1 MSNYLTELAN
11 KYVSDKGTIAPDVG
25 HHGPRL
31 GYTEIYHEYFD
42 PIRHLEL
49 NILEIGIGGGPSLKM
64 WEEYFPNARII
75 AFDINSYPHLNTDR
89 VKTMIVDQSDR
100 TSLLNAMNS
109 LSTEFDIIIDD
120 GSHVCEH
127 QQISLAVLFKYLRNK
142 GQYWVEDL
150 QTSDVDVWNQNTSL
164 YGYNMGDNIGNK
176 NTVEVFENYGNNKKF
191 ISDFLS
197 TEENLYLTENI
208 DQYKLYRLGK
218 TFYGETK
225 LAFFLKK

>member
-11 KYVSDKGTIAPDVG
+11 KYASDKGTIAPETG

-31 GYTEIYHEYFD
+31 GYTEIYHKYFEPLRNLD
-42 PIRHLEL
+42 I

-64 WEEYFPNARII
+64 WEDYFHKARIV
-75 AFDINSYPHLNTDR
+75 A
-89 VKTMIVDQSDR
+89 
-100 TSLLNAMNS
+100 
-109 LSTEFDIIIDD
+109 FDIIIDD

-127 QQISLAVLFKYLRNK
+127 QQISLGVLFKFLKNK

-150 QTSDVDVWNQNTSL
+150 QTSDVDVWNQTTTL
-164 YGYNMGDNIGNK
+164 YGYNMGNNVGNK
-176 NTVEVFENYGNNKKF
+176 NTVEVFENYGDNKKF
-191 ISDFLS
+191 LSEFL
-197 TEENLYLTENI
+197 TADENLYLTENI
-208 DQYKLYRLGK
+208 DEYKLYRLGK